1 MMARKCTVCTHPR
14 RYEIDE
20 ALVSGQPCAVLSA
33 RYGTIGRMALQ
44 RHRAEHLPVA
54 LVRAQGAKET
64 VTGES
69 LLAKAVSL
77 GEEARQIGKLARK
90 RGDLRT
96 ALNAIREQTRIVGLL
111 AEMNGELQE
120 QSAGV
125 TGSAMPGF
133 AEFMKSFDLTRPQTL
148 TLKE

>member
-90 RGDLRT
+90 RGDLRI
-96 ALNAIREQTRIVGLL
+96 ALNAIREQARIIGLL
-111 AEMNGELQE
+111 AEINGKLQE
-120 QSAGV
+120 RSSEVIRSGIPNFSAL
-125 TGSAMPGF
+125 
-133 AEFMKSFDLTRPQTL
+133 MKQVDTFRDSDY
-148 TLKE
+148 